1 MDDFSPLGAEQPRGC
16 GPAPPP
22 QWETAGARPWNLY
35 KRAIRALKSA
45 AFVSRPTWTTSR
57 FGRFGNDEAGFGR
70 PQI

>member
-1 MDDFSPLGAEQPRGC
+1 MRLANLANTDVHPIAWVESQEK
-16 GPAPPP
+16 
-22 QWETAGARPWNLY
+22 AGVAARNLY

-57 FGRFGNDEAGFGR
+57 FGRVANDEAGFGR